1 MKIYQVEMPDGSVIN
16 VELPEGRRE
25 DAILVA
31 YEKYNQNKNKDFVDR
46 AYFEEDV
53 GVRAPSIRA
62 ELGLTDNYKEKENV
76 LRSYV
81 GSKGFTRD
89 SRGRLAI
96 TPTGQ
101 DRLVA
106 RGLLREEDKSEK
118 SIIIDEK
125 GTTFADIAD
134 FSGIVGPVAGA
145 LFALT
150 PGGRVLRFLNRF
162 SGDRFARTAA
172 AAIGSGAGEAGEEA
186 VEAALGTSQESF
198 GDIALN
204 VAGEAGLGATGQFV
218 GEAVGAGY
226 KALLGMNAPAET
238 IKLARKPLEGIVDPA
253 KVRAL
258 ERIRGRKLTP
268 REIRE
273 EATVYG
279 APQQKAFG
287 SEFRSRVQ
295 AAGETLTGK
304 QKRMLPLIEAEMAEG
319 RQLLDKLGAYSL
331 SFDDLVS
338 KADAGAL
345 TKAQFEIKLKDL
357 RQNRINAIE
366 RINELTKKS
375 AKSIN
380 AGALSG
386 VPGTGQAGEFV
397 QQNLAQ
403 SYKSFMNAA
412 ENQYFQVQ
420 SSIFK
425 PKTLTRDANVIQEQ
439 LRRGE
444 KFVNSDG
451 QDILKAYLRKE
462 RKDTFDELTAT
473 SKNAAIREVQEAFD
487 AVLADQTIKD
497 IVFREG
503 TTLRLFLQ
511 KNPHIS
517 ERLGI
522 RPNEIDQ
529 VLDNI
534 SDKALMDINDV
545 FLRDVI
551 GSSAPQV
558 SRFVNLVGEEA
569 QVINFKPIKDRLDNF
584 INNNQILKKSLNA
597 GEDLKDIKALT
608 EMDDF
613 INFTQLMKFK
623 AETSALARANNSLPS
638 TLTKELGVLGEK
650 ADDMLTD
657 LARGGEIATRL
668 FKEGVSEADK
678 AKILASTRLLKDA
691 NRFYKTGMDAFEVPL
706 VTKLLSDYKRTGGLD
721 IDQVF
726 ELIVKKDRPELL
738 KSFLQGFRK
747 TSDDLVESVV
757 DPEQGLIIKQRLGG
771 ELLKK
776 EIQAASN
783 FDGTI
788 DATKL
793 ARRLDSYGSTLD
805 ELFDNPKQVRS
816 FIKDLGQITYKIDED
831 ALMKLSDNPSDLM
844 KGYRGYLD
852 AQEEVFN
859 LKKSQLFRD
868 ITNASD
874 EDVVD
879 VLLTPRNASQI
890 KEVFDVVGPEGS
902 EALKTEAMRSI
913 IRKMI
918 KNSDAND
925 IRDVFNPDVFRT
937 TLDSIGDESL
947 TAFFGRD
954 VTKALREYQARLGVL
969 VAAEG
974 GGAGTLIAGAVA
986 INALNLA
993 FLPVVIQ
1000 LGVMQSIFKNPT
1012 IVRALT
1018 KTDRPALNMIMSFI
1032 GNYLRQVAPRQI
1044 GVELSD
1050 IGSQAVA
1057 QTQAEIE
1064 DIQARPEV
1072 QDAIFDLK
1080 SQTQDVAPSFNI
1092 DLPDIS
1098 AVNLSRPNQLSNDPA
1113 LRAAILS
1120 GQSDIV

>member
-16 VELPEGRRE
+16 VELPEGRRD

-31 YEKYNQNKNKDFVDR
+31 YDIYNENKNKDFVDR

-53 GVRAPSIRA
+53 GIRAPSIRA
-62 ELGLTDNYKEKENV
+62 ELGLAENLKERENV
-76 LRSYV
+76 LRGYV

-96 TPTGQ
+96 TPVGQ

-145 LFALT
+145 LSALT
-150 PGGRVLRFLNRF
+150 PGGRIIRFLNRLC
-162 SGDRFARTAA
+162 GDRFARTAA
-172 AAIGSGAGEAGEEA
+172 AALGSGAGEASEEA
-186 VEAALGTSQESF
+186 VESALGTSQESF

-226 KALLGMNAPAET
+226 KSLLGINAPAET
-238 IKLARKPLEGIVDPA
+238 VDLLRAPLKGFVDPA
-253 KVRAL
+253 KVRSL
-258 ERIRGRKLTP
+258 EKIRGRKLTP

-273 EATVYG
+273 EATVFG
-279 APQQKAFG
+279 VPSQRAFEA
-287 SEFRSRVQ
+287 SFRGRVQ
-295 AAGETLTGK
+295 AAGETIVGK
-304 QKRMLPLIEAEMAEG
+304 EKRMRPLIEAEMAEG

-420 SSIFK
+420 SSIFR
-425 PKTLTRDANVIQEQ
+425 PKTLTRDVNQIQQ
-439 LRRGE
+439 QFQRGE
-444 KFVNSDG
+444 NMN
-451 QDILKAYLRKE
+451 ILDKYLKQE
-462 RKDTFDELTAT
+462 GKQTFDELTGA
-473 SKNAAIREVQEAFD
+473 SKNAATREVQEAFD
-487 AVLADQTIKD
+487 EAIADTTIKD

-534 SDKALMDINDV
+534 SDKGLMDINDV
-545 FLRDVI
+545 FLKDVI

-558 SRFVNLVGEEA
+558 SRFVNLIGEEA
-569 QVINFKPIKDRLDNF
+569 QIINFKPIKDRLNNF

-657 LARGGEIATRL
+657 LARGGELATRL
-668 FKEGVSEADK
+668 FKVGAEPRDIQ
-678 AKILASTRLLKDA
+678 KILDSTKLLKDA

-831 ALMKLSDNPSDLM
+831 ALMKLSDNPSDLI
-844 KGYRGYLD
+844 KGYRGYLE

-868 ITNASD
+868 ITNATD

-925 IRDVFNPDVFRT
+925 FRDVFNADVFRT

-954 VTKALREYQARLGVL
+954 LTKALRDYQSRIALI
-969 VAAEG
+969 AAGEG

-993 FLPVVIQ
+993 VLPTVIQ
-1000 LGVMQSIFKNPT
+1000 LGVLQSMFKSPT

-1044 GVELSD
+1044 GVGLSD
-1050 IGSQAVA
+1050 VGSQAVA

>member
-16 VELPEGRRE
+16 VELPEGRRD

-31 YEKYNQNKNKDFVDR
+31 YDIYNENKNKDFVDR

-53 GVRAPSIRA
+53 GIRAPSIRA
-62 ELGLTDNYKEKENV
+62 ELGLAENAVEQENV
-76 LRSYV
+76 LRGYV

-96 TPTGQ
+96 TPVGQ

-145 LFALT
+145 LSALT
-150 PGGRVLRFLNRF
+150 PGGRIIRFLNRF

-172 AAIGSGAGEAGEEA
+172 AALGSGAGEASEEA
-186 VEAALGTSQESF
+186 VESALGTSQESF

-226 KALLGMNAPAET
+226 KSLLGINAPAET
-238 IKLARKPLEGIVDPA
+238 VDLLRAPLKGFVDPA
-253 KVRAL
+253 KVRSL
-258 ERIRGRKLTP
+258 EKIRGRKLTP

-273 EATVYG
+273 EATVFG
-279 APQQKAFG
+279 VPSQRAFEA
-287 SEFRSRVQ
+287 SFRGRVQ
-295 AAGETLTGK
+295 AAGETIVGK
-304 QKRMLPLIEAEMAEG
+304 EKRMRPLIEAEMAEG

-420 SSIFK
+420 SSIFR
-425 PKTLTRDANVIQEQ
+425 PKTLTRDVNQIQQ
-439 LRRGE
+439 QFQRGE
-444 KFVNSDG
+444 NMN
-451 QDILKAYLRKE
+451 ILDKYLKQE
-462 RKDTFDELTAT
+462 GKQTFDELTGA
-473 SKNAAIREVQEAFD
+473 SKNAATREVQEAFD
-487 AVLADQTIKD
+487 EAIADTTIKD

-534 SDKALMDINDV
+534 SDKGLMDINDV
-545 FLRDVI
+545 FLKDVI

-558 SRFVNLVGEEA
+558 SRFVNLIGEEA
-569 QVINFKPIKDRLDNF
+569 QIINFKPIKDRLNNF

-657 LARGGEIATRL
+657 LARGGELATRL
-668 FKEGVSEADK
+668 FKVGAEPRDIQ
-678 AKILASTRLLKDA
+678 KILDSTKLLKDA

-831 ALMKLSDNPSDLM
+831 ALMKLSDNPSDLI
-844 KGYRGYLD
+844 KGYRGYLE

-868 ITNASD
+868 ITNATD

-925 IRDVFNPDVFRT
+925 FRDVFNPDVFRT

-954 VTKALREYQARLGVL
+954 LTKALRDYQSRIALI
-969 VAAEG
+969 AAGEG

-993 FLPVVIQ
+993 VLPTVIQ
-1000 LGVMQSIFKNPT
+1000 LGVLQSMFKSPT

-1044 GVELSD
+1044 GVGLSD
-1050 IGSQAVA
+1050 VGSQAVA

-1098 AVNLSRPNQLSNDPA
+1098 AVNIPLPNQLSNDPA
-1113 LRAAILS
+1113 VRAAILS

>member
-16 VELPEGRRE
+16 VELPEGRRD

-31 YEKYNQNKNKDFVDR
+31 YDIYNENKNKDFVDQ

-53 GVRAPSIRA
+53 GIRAPSIRA
-62 ELGLTDNYKEKENV
+62 QLGLAENAVEQENV
-76 LRSYV
+76 LRGYV

-96 TPTGQ
+96 TPVGQ

-145 LFALT
+145 LSALT
-150 PGGRVLRFLNRF
+150 PGGRIIRFLNRF

-172 AAIGSGAGEAGEEA
+172 AALGSGAGEASEEA
-186 VEAALGTSQESF
+186 VESALGTSQESF

-226 KALLGMNAPAET
+226 KALLGMNAAAET
-238 IKLARKPLEGIVDPA
+238 VDLLRARLIGFVDPA
-253 KVRAL
+253 KVRSL
-258 ERIRGRKLTP
+258 EKIRGRKLTP
-268 REIRE
+268 SEIRE
-273 EATVYG
+273 EATVFG
-279 APQQKAFG
+279 VPSQRAFEA
-287 SEFRSRVQ
+287 SFRGRVQ
-295 AAGETLTGK
+295 AAGETIVGK
-304 QKRMLPLIEAEMAEG
+304 EKRMRPLIEAEMAEG

-420 SSIFK
+420 SSIFR
-425 PKTLTRDANVIQEQ
+425 PKTLTRDVNQIQQ
-439 LRRGE
+439 QFQRGE
-444 KFVNSDG
+444 NMN
-451 QDILKAYLRKE
+451 ILDKYLKQE
-462 RKDTFDELTAT
+462 GKQTFDELTGA
-473 SKNAAIREVQEAFD
+473 SKNAATREVQEAFD
-487 AVLADQTIKD
+487 EAIADTTIKD

-534 SDKALMDINDV
+534 SDKGLMDINDV
-545 FLRDVI
+545 FLKDVI

-558 SRFVNLVGEEA
+558 SRFVNLIGEEA
-569 QVINFKPIKDRLDNF
+569 QIINFKPIKDRLNNF

-657 LARGGEIATRL
+657 LARGGELATRL
-668 FKEGVSEADK
+668 FKVGAEPRDIQ
-678 AKILASTRLLKDA
+678 KILDSTKLLKDA

-831 ALMKLSDNPSDLM
+831 ALMKLSDNPSDLI
-844 KGYRGYLD
+844 KGYRGYLE

-868 ITNASD
+868 ITNATD

-902 EALKTEAMRSI
+902 EALRTEAMRSI

-925 IRDVFNPDVFRT
+925 FRDVFNPDVFRT

-954 VTKALREYQARLGVL
+954 LTKALRDYQSRIALI
-969 VAAEG
+969 AAGEG

-993 FLPVVIQ
+993 VLPTVIQ
-1000 LGVMQSIFKNPT
+1000 LGVLQSMFKSPT

-1050 IGSQAVA
+1050 VGSQAVA

>member
-16 VELPEGRRE
+16 VELPEGRRD

-31 YEKYNQNKNKDFVDR
+31 YDIYNENKNKDFVDQ

-53 GVRAPSIRA
+53 GIRAPSIRA
-62 ELGLTDNYKEKENV
+62 QLGLAENAVEQENV
-76 LRSYV
+76 LRGYV

-96 TPTGQ
+96 TPVGQ

-145 LFALT
+145 LSALT
-150 PGGRVLRFLNRF
+150 PGGRIIRFLNRF

-172 AAIGSGAGEAGEEA
+172 AALGSGAGEASEEA
-186 VEAALGTSQESF
+186 VESALGTSQESF

-226 KALLGMNAPAET
+226 KSLLGINAPAET
-238 IKLARKPLEGIVDPA
+238 VDLLRAPLKGFVDPA
-253 KVRAL
+253 KVRSL
-258 ERIRGRKLTP
+258 EKIRGRKLTP

-273 EATVYG
+273 EATVFG
-279 APQQKAFG
+279 VPSQRAFEA
-287 SEFRSRVQ
+287 SFRGRVQ
-295 AAGETLTGK
+295 AAGETIVGK
-304 QKRMLPLIEAEMAEG
+304 EKRMRPLIEAEMAEG

-420 SSIFK
+420 SSIFR
-425 PKTLTRDANVIQEQ
+425 PKTLTRDVNQIQQ
-439 LRRGE
+439 QFQRGE
-444 KFVNSDG
+444 NMN
-451 QDILKAYLRKE
+451 ILDKYLKQE
-462 RKDTFDELTAT
+462 GKQTFDELTGA
-473 SKNAAIREVQEAFD
+473 SKNAATREVQEAFD
-487 AVLADQTIKD
+487 EAIADTTIKD

-534 SDKALMDINDV
+534 SDKGLMDINDV
-545 FLRDVI
+545 FLKDVI

-558 SRFVNLVGEEA
+558 SRFVNLIGEEA
-569 QVINFKPIKDRLDNF
+569 QIINFKPIKDRLNNF

-657 LARGGEIATRL
+657 LARGGELATRL
-668 FKEGVSEADK
+668 FKVGAEPRDIQ
-678 AKILASTRLLKDA
+678 KILDSTKLLKDA

-831 ALMKLSDNPSDLM
+831 ALMKLSDNPSDLI
-844 KGYRGYLD
+844 KGYRGYLE

-868 ITNASD
+868 ITNATD

-925 IRDVFNPDVFRT
+925 FRDVFNPDVFRT

-954 VTKALREYQARLGVL
+954 LTKALRDYQSRIALI
-969 VAAEG
+969 AAGEG

-993 FLPVVIQ
+993 VLPTVIQ
-1000 LGVMQSIFKNPT
+1000 LGVLQSMFKSPT

-1044 GVELSD
+1044 GVGLSD
-1050 IGSQAVA
+1050 VGSQAVA

>member
-16 VELPEGRRE
+16 VELPEGRRD

-31 YEKYNQNKNKDFVDR
+31 YDIYNENKNKDFVDQ

-53 GVRAPSIRA
+53 GIRAPSIRA
-62 ELGLTDNYKEKENV
+62 QLGLAENAVEQENV
-76 LRSYV
+76 LRGYV

-96 TPTGQ
+96 TPVGQ

-145 LFALT
+145 LSALT
-150 PGGRVLRFLNRF
+150 PGGRIIRFLNRF

-172 AAIGSGAGEAGEEA
+172 AALGSGAGEASEEA
-186 VEAALGTSQESF
+186 VESALGTSQESF

-238 IKLARKPLEGIVDPA
+238 VDLLRAPLKGFVDPA
-253 KVRAL
+253 KVRSL
-258 ERIRGRKLTP
+258 EKIRGRKLTP

-273 EATVYG
+273 EATVFG
-279 APQQKAFG
+279 VPSQRAFEA
-287 SEFRSRVQ
+287 SFRGRVQ
-295 AAGETLTGK
+295 AAGETIVGK
-304 QKRMLPLIEAEMAEG
+304 EKRMRPLIEAEMAEG

-420 SSIFK
+420 SSIFR
-425 PKTLTRDANVIQEQ
+425 PKTLTRDVNQIQQ
-439 LRRGE
+439 QFQRGE
-444 KFVNSDG
+444 NMN
-451 QDILKAYLRKE
+451 ILDKYLKQE
-462 RKDTFDELTAT
+462 GKQTFDELTGA
-473 SKNAAIREVQEAFD
+473 SKNAATREVQEAFD
-487 AVLADQTIKD
+487 EAIADTTIKD

-534 SDKALMDINDV
+534 SDKGLMDINDV
-545 FLRDVI
+545 FLKDVI

-558 SRFVNLVGEEA
+558 SRFVNLIGEEA
-569 QVINFKPIKDRLDNF
+569 QIINFKPIKDRLNNF

-657 LARGGEIATRL
+657 LARGGELATRL
-668 FKEGVSEADK
+668 FKVGAEPRDIQ
-678 AKILASTRLLKDA
+678 KILDSTKLLKDA

-738 KSFLQGFRK
+738 ITFCKAL
-747 TSDDLVESVV
+747 E
-757 DPEQGLIIKQRLGG
+757 
-771 ELLKK
+771 
-776 EIQAASN
+776 
-783 FDGTI
+783 
-788 DATKL
+788 
-793 ARRLDSYGSTLD
+793 
-805 ELFDNPKQVRS
+805 KQV
-816 FIKDLGQITYKIDED
+816 
-831 ALMKLSDNPSDLM
+831 
-844 KGYRGYLD
+844 
-852 AQEEVFN
+852 
-859 LKKSQLFRD
+859 
-868 ITNASD
+868 
-874 EDVVD
+874 
-879 VLLTPRNASQI
+879 
-890 KEVFDVVGPEGS
+890 
-902 EALKTEAMRSI
+902 
-913 IRKMI
+913 MI
-918 KNSDAND
+918 
-925 IRDVFNPDVFRT
+925 
-937 TLDSIGDESL
+937 
-947 TAFFGRD
+947 
-954 VTKALREYQARLGVL
+954 
-969 VAAEG
+969 
-974 GGAGTLIAGAVA
+974 
-986 INALNLA
+986 
-993 FLPVVIQ
+993 
-1000 LGVMQSIFKNPT
+1000 
-1012 IVRALT
+1012 
-1018 KTDRPALNMIMSFI
+1018 
-1032 GNYLRQVAPRQI
+1032 
-1044 GVELSD
+1044 
-1050 IGSQAVA
+1050 
-1057 QTQAEIE
+1057 
-1064 DIQARPEV
+1064 
-1072 QDAIFDLK
+1072 
-1080 SQTQDVAPSFNI
+1080 
-1092 DLPDIS
+1092 
-1098 AVNLSRPNQLSNDPA
+1098 
-1113 LRAAILS
+1113 
-1120 GQSDIV
+1120 

>member
-16 VELPEGRRE
+16 VELPEGRRD

-31 YEKYNQNKNKDFVDR
+31 YDIYNENKNKDFVDQ

-53 GVRAPSIRA
+53 GIRAPSIRA
-62 ELGLTDNYKEKENV
+62 QLGLAENAVEQENV
-76 LRSYV
+76 LRGYV

-96 TPTGQ
+96 TPVGQ

-145 LFALT
+145 LSALT
-150 PGGRVLRFLNRF
+150 PGGRIIRFLNRF

-172 AAIGSGAGEAGEEA
+172 AALGSGAGEASEEA
-186 VEAALGTSQESF
+186 VESALGTSQESF

-226 KALLGMNAPAET
+226 KSLLGINAPAET
-238 IKLARKPLEGIVDPA
+238 VDLLRAPLKGFVDPA
-253 KVRAL
+253 KVRSL
-258 ERIRGRKLTP
+258 EKIRGRKLTP

-273 EATVYG
+273 EATVFG
-279 APQQKAFG
+279 VPSQRAFEA
-287 SEFRSRVQ
+287 SFRGRVQ
-295 AAGETLTGK
+295 AAGETIVGK
-304 QKRMLPLIEAEMAEG
+304 EKRMRPLIEAEMAEG

-420 SSIFK
+420 SSIFR
-425 PKTLTRDANVIQEQ
+425 PKTLTRDVNQIQQ
-439 LRRGE
+439 QFQRGE
-444 KFVNSDG
+444 NMN
-451 QDILKAYLRKE
+451 ILDKYLKQE
-462 RKDTFDELTAT
+462 GKQTFDELTGA
-473 SKNAAIREVQEAFD
+473 SKNAATREVQEAFD
-487 AVLADQTIKD
+487 EAIADTTIKD

-534 SDKALMDINDV
+534 SDKGLMDINDV
-545 FLRDVI
+545 FLKDVI

-558 SRFVNLVGEEA
+558 SRFVNLIGEEA
-569 QVINFKPIKDRLDNF
+569 QIINFKPIKDRLNNF

-657 LARGGEIATRL
+657 LARGGELATRL
-668 FKEGVSEADK
+668 FKVGAEPRDIQ
-678 AKILASTRLLKDA
+678 KILDSTKLLKDA

-831 ALMKLSDNPSDLM
+831 ALMKLSDNPSDLI
-844 KGYRGYLD
+844 KGYRGYLE

-868 ITNASD
+868 ITNATD

-902 EALKTEAMRSI
+902 EALRTEAMRSI

-925 IRDVFNPDVFRT
+925 FRDVFNPDVFRT

-954 VTKALREYQARLGVL
+954 LTKALRDYQSRIALI
-969 VAAEG
+969 AAGEG

-993 FLPVVIQ
+993 VLPTVIQ
-1000 LGVMQSIFKNPT
+1000 LGVLQSMFKSPT

-1050 IGSQAVA
+1050 VGSQAVA

>member
-16 VELPEGRRE
+16 VELPEGRRD

-31 YEKYNQNKNKDFVDR
+31 YDIYNENKNKDFVDQ

-53 GVRAPSIRA
+53 GIRAPSIRA
-62 ELGLTDNYKEKENV
+62 QLGLAENAVEQENV
-76 LRSYV
+76 LRGYV

-96 TPTGQ
+96 TPVGQ

-145 LFALT
+145 LSALT
-150 PGGRVLRFLNRF
+150 PGGRIIRFLNRF
-162 SGDRFARTAA
+162 SGERFARTAA

-226 KALLGMNAPAET
+226 KSLLGINAPAET
-238 IKLARKPLEGIVDPA
+238 VDLLRAPLKGFVDPA
-253 KVRAL
+253 KVRSL
-258 ERIRGRKLTP
+258 EKIRGRKLTP

-273 EATVYG
+273 EATVFG
-279 APQQKAFG
+279 VPSQRAFEA
-287 SEFRSRVQ
+287 SFRGRVQ
-295 AAGETLTGK
+295 AAGETIVGK
-304 QKRMLPLIEAEMAEG
+304 EKRMRPLIEAEMAEG

-420 SSIFK
+420 SSIFR
-425 PKTLTRDANVIQEQ
+425 PKTLTRDVNQIQQ
-439 LRRGE
+439 QFQRGE
-444 KFVNSDG
+444 NMN
-451 QDILKAYLRKE
+451 ILDKYLKQE
-462 RKDTFDELTAT
+462 GKQTFDELTGA
-473 SKNAAIREVQEAFD
+473 SKNAATREVQEAFD
-487 AVLADQTIKD
+487 EAIADTTIKD

-534 SDKALMDINDV
+534 SDKGLMDINDV
-545 FLRDVI
+545 FLKDVI

-558 SRFVNLVGEEA
+558 SRFVNLIGEEA
-569 QVINFKPIKDRLDNF
+569 QIINFKPIKDRLNNF

-657 LARGGEIATRL
+657 LARGGELATRL
-668 FKEGVSEADK
+668 FKVGAEPRDIQ
-678 AKILASTRLLKDA
+678 KILDSTKLLKDA

-831 ALMKLSDNPSDLM
+831 ALMKLSDNPSDLI
-844 KGYRGYLD
+844 KGYRGYLE

-868 ITNASD
+868 ITNATD

-925 IRDVFNPDVFRT
+925 FRDVFNPDVFRT

-954 VTKALREYQARLGVL
+954 LTKALRDYQSRIALI
-969 VAAEG
+969 AAGEG

-993 FLPVVIQ
+993 VLPTVIQ
-1000 LGVMQSIFKNPT
+1000 LGVLQSMFKSPT

-1050 IGSQAVA
+1050 VGSQAVA

>member
-16 VELPEGRRE
+16 VELPEGRRD

-31 YEKYNQNKNKDFVDR
+31 YDIYNENKNKDFVDR

-53 GVRAPSIRA
+53 GIRAPSIRA
-62 ELGLTDNYKEKENV
+62 QLGLAENAVEQENV
-76 LRSYV
+76 LRGYV

-96 TPTGQ
+96 TPVGQ

-145 LFALT
+145 LSALT
-150 PGGRVLRFLNRF
+150 PGGRIIRFLNRF

-172 AAIGSGAGEAGEEA
+172 AALGSGAGEASEEA
-186 VEAALGTSQESF
+186 VESALGTSQESF

-226 KALLGMNAPAET
+226 KSLLGINAPAET
-238 IKLARKPLEGIVDPA
+238 VDLLRAPLKGFVDPA
-253 KVRAL
+253 KVRSL
-258 ERIRGRKLTP
+258 EKIRGRKLTP

-273 EATVYG
+273 EATVFG
-279 APQQKAFG
+279 VPSQRAFEA
-287 SEFRSRVQ
+287 SFRGRVQ
-295 AAGETLTGK
+295 AAGETIVGK
-304 QKRMLPLIEAEMAEG
+304 EKRMRPLIEAEMAEG

-420 SSIFK
+420 SSIFR
-425 PKTLTRDANVIQEQ
+425 PKTLTRDVNQIQQ
-439 LRRGE
+439 QFQRGE
-444 KFVNSDG
+444 NMN
-451 QDILKAYLRKE
+451 ILDKYLKQE
-462 RKDTFDELTAT
+462 GKQTFDELTGA
-473 SKNAAIREVQEAFD
+473 SKNAATREVQEAFD
-487 AVLADQTIKD
+487 EAIADTTIKD

-534 SDKALMDINDV
+534 SDKGLMDINDV
-545 FLRDVI
+545 FLKDVI

-558 SRFVNLVGEEA
+558 SRFVNLIGEEA
-569 QVINFKPIKDRLDNF
+569 QIINFKPIKDRLNNF

-657 LARGGEIATRL
+657 LARGGELATRL
-668 FKEGVSEADK
+668 FKVGAEPRDIQ
-678 AKILASTRLLKDA
+678 KILDSTKLLKDA

-831 ALMKLSDNPSDLM
+831 ALMKLSDNPSDLI
-844 KGYRGYLD
+844 KGYRGYLE

-868 ITNASD
+868 ITNATD

-925 IRDVFNPDVFRT
+925 FRDVFNPDVFRT

-954 VTKALREYQARLGVL
+954 LTKALRDYQSRIALI
-969 VAAEG
+969 AAGEG

-993 FLPVVIQ
+993 VLPTVIQ
-1000 LGVMQSIFKNPT
+1000 LGVLQSMFKSPT

-1050 IGSQAVA
+1050 VGSQAVA

>member
-16 VELPEGRRE
+16 VELPEGRRD

-31 YEKYNQNKNKDFVDR
+31 YDKYNEDKNKDFVDQ

-53 GVRAPSIRA
+53 GIRAPSIRA

-76 LRSYV
+76 LRGYV

-96 TPTGQ
+96 TPIGQ
-101 DRLVA
+101 DRLVLK
-106 RGLLREEDKSEK
+106 GLLSEEDKSEK

-172 AAIGSGAGEAGEEA
+172 AAIGSGAGEASEEV

-238 IKLARKPLEGIVDPA
+238 VNLLRAPLEGFVDPA
-253 KVRAL
+253 KVRSL
-258 ERIRGRKLTP
+258 EKLRGRKLTP
-268 REIRE
+268 KEIQE
-273 EATVYG
+273 EATVFG
-279 APQQKAFG
+279 VPSQRAFEA
-287 SEFRSRVQ
+287 SFRGRIQ
-295 AAGETLTGK
+295 AAGETIVGK
-304 QKRMLPLIEAEMAEG
+304 QKRMRPLIEAEMAEG

-338 KADAGAL
+338 KTEAGAF
-345 TKAQFEIKLKDL
+345 TKGQFEIKLKNL
-357 RQNRINAIE
+357 RQDRINAIE
-366 RINELTKKS
+366 RITELTKKS

-420 SSIFK
+420 SSIFR
-425 PKTLTRDANVIQEQ
+425 PKTLTRDVNKIQEQ

-444 KFVNSDG
+444 KFINSKG
-451 QDILKAYLRKE
+451 EDILKKYAGEKGA
-462 RKDTFDELTAT
+462 FDNLSAEK
-473 SKNAAIREVQEAFD
+473 KNAAIKEVQKLFND
-487 AVLADQTIKD
+487 TLSDTTIKD

-522 RPNEIDQ
+522 KPNEIDQ

-534 SDKALMDINDV
+534 SDRDLININTTFLKDV
-545 FLRDVI
+545 V
-551 GSSAPQV
+551 GENAPQV
-558 SRFVNLVGEEA
+558 DRFVNLVGDEA
-569 QVINFKPIKDRLDNF
+569 QVINFKPIKDRLKNF

-597 GEDLKDIKALT
+597 GEDLKDINALLQ
-608 EMDDF
+608 MNDK
-613 INFTQLMKFK
+613 INFTQLMRFK

-657 LARGGEIATRL
+657 LARGGELARRL
-668 FKEGVSEADK
+668 FVKKDAKQADIDK
-678 AKILASTRLLKDA
+678 VIASTKLLKNA
-691 NRFYKTGMDAFEVPL
+691 NRFYKTGMDTFEAPL
-706 VTKLLSDYKRTGGLD
+706 LTKLLSDYKRTGGLD

-726 ELIVKKDRPELL
+726 ELVVKKDRPELL
-738 KSFLQGFRK
+738 KGFLQGFRK
-747 TSDDLVESVV
+747 TSDDLTESVV
-757 DPEQGLIIKQRLGG
+757 DPEQALIIKQRLGG

-788 DATKL
+788 DSLKL
-793 ARRLDSYGSTLD
+793 ARRLESYGATID
-805 ELFDNPKQVRS
+805 ELFDNPTQVRS
-816 FIKDLGQITYKIDED
+816 FLEDLGKITYKIDES
-831 ALMKLSDNPSDLM
+831 ALMKLSDNPSDLI

-852 AQEEVFN
+852 AQEEIF
-859 LKKSQLFRD
+859 KFEKSQLFRD
-868 ITNASD
+868 IANAPDS
-874 EDVVD
+874 EVVD
-879 VLLTPRNASQI
+879 KILIPRNAREI
-890 KEVFDVVGPEGS
+890 KEIFDVVGPEGAQ
-902 EALKTEAMRSI
+902 ELKTEAMRSI

-925 IRDVFNPDVFRT
+925 FTDVFNPEVFRT

-954 VTKALREYQARLGVL
+954 LTKALRDYQSRITLI
-969 VAAEG
+969 AAGEG

-986 INALNLA
+986 INALNIA
-993 FLPVVIQ
+993 VLPTVIQ

-1012 IVRALT
+1012 LVRAMT
-1018 KTDRPALNMIMSFI
+1018 KTDRPAFNLIASAI

-1044 GVELSD
+1044 GVEAGD
-1050 IGSQAVA
+1050 IGSQVIA

-1064 DIQARPEV
+1064 DIQSRPEV
-1072 QDAIFDLK
+1072 QDAIFDIE
-1080 SQTQDVAPSFNI
+1080 SQTQDIVPSFDI

-1098 AVNLSRPNQLSNDPA
+1098 AVNNLQTNQLSQDPA

-1120 GQSDIV
+1120 GQSEIV

>member
-16 VELPEGRRE
+16 VELPEGRRD

-31 YEKYNQNKNKDFVDR
+31 YDIYNENKNKDFVDQ

-53 GVRAPSIRA
+53 GIRAPSIRA
-62 ELGLTDNYKEKENV
+62 QLGLAENAVEQENV
-76 LRSYV
+76 LRGYV

-96 TPTGQ
+96 TPVGQ

-145 LFALT
+145 LSALT
-150 PGGRVLRFLNRF
+150 PGGRIIRFLNRF

-172 AAIGSGAGEAGEEA
+172 AALGSGAGEASEEA
-186 VEAALGTSQESF
+186 VESALGTSQESF

-226 KALLGMNAPAET
+226 KSLLGINAPAET
-238 IKLARKPLEGIVDPA
+238 VDLLRAPLKGFVDPA
-253 KVRAL
+253 KVRSL
-258 ERIRGRKLTP
+258 EKIRGRKLTP

-273 EATVYG
+273 EATVFG
-279 APQQKAFG
+279 VPSQRAFEA
-287 SEFRSRVQ
+287 SFRGRVQ
-295 AAGETLTGK
+295 AAGETIVGK
-304 QKRMLPLIEAEMAEG
+304 EKRMRPLIEAEMAEG

-420 SSIFK
+420 SSIFR
-425 PKTLTRDANVIQEQ
+425 PKTLTRDVNQIQQ
-439 LRRGE
+439 QFQRGE
-444 KFVNSDG
+444 NMN
-451 QDILKAYLRKE
+451 ILDKYLKQE
-462 RKDTFDELTAT
+462 GKQTFDELTGA
-473 SKNAAIREVQEAFD
+473 SKNAATREVQEAFD
-487 AVLADQTIKD
+487 EAIADTTIKD

-534 SDKALMDINDV
+534 SDKGLMDINDV
-545 FLRDVI
+545 FLKDVI

-558 SRFVNLVGEEA
+558 SRFVNLIGEEA
-569 QVINFKPIKDRLDNF
+569 QIINFKPIKDRLNNF

-657 LARGGEIATRL
+657 LARGGELATRL
-668 FKEGVSEADK
+668 FKVGAEPRDIQ
-678 AKILASTRLLKDA
+678 KILDSTKLLKDA

-831 ALMKLSDNPSDLM
+831 ALMKLSDNPRDLI
-844 KGYRGYLD
+844 KGYRGYLE

-868 ITNASD
+868 ITNATD

-925 IRDVFNPDVFRT
+925 FRDVFNPDVFRT

-954 VTKALREYQARLGVL
+954 LTKALRDYQSRIALI
-969 VAAEG
+969 AAGEG

-993 FLPVVIQ
+993 VLPTVIQ
-1000 LGVMQSIFKNPT
+1000 LGVLQSMFKSPT

-1018 KTDRPALNMIMSFI
+1018 KTDRPALNMIMNFI

-1044 GVELSD
+1044 GVGLSD
-1050 IGSQAVA
+1050 VGSQAVA

>member
-1 MKIYQVEMPDGSVIN
+1 M
-16 VELPEGRRE
+16 
-25 DAILVA
+25 
-31 YEKYNQNKNKDFVDR
+31 
-46 AYFEEDV
+46 
-53 GVRAPSIRA
+53 
-62 ELGLTDNYKEKENV
+62 
-76 LRSYV
+76 
-81 GSKGFTRD
+81 
-89 SRGRLAI
+89 
-96 TPTGQ
+96 
-101 DRLVA
+101 
-106 RGLLREEDKSEK
+106 
-118 SIIIDEK
+118 
-125 GTTFADIAD
+125 
-134 FSGIVGPVAGA
+134 
-145 LFALT
+145 
-150 PGGRVLRFLNRF
+150 
-162 SGDRFARTAA
+162 
-172 AAIGSGAGEAGEEA
+172 
-186 VEAALGTSQESF
+186 
-198 GDIALN
+198 
-204 VAGEAGLGATGQFV
+204 GATGQFV

-226 KALLGMNAPAET
+226 KSLLGINAPAET
-238 IKLARKPLEGIVDPA
+238 VDLLRAPLKGFVDPA
-253 KVRAL
+253 KVRSL
-258 ERIRGRKLTP
+258 EKIRGRKLTP

-273 EATVYG
+273 EATVFG
-279 APQQKAFG
+279 VPSQRAFEA
-287 SEFRSRVQ
+287 SFRGRVQ
-295 AAGETLTGK
+295 AAGETIVGK
-304 QKRMLPLIEAEMAEG
+304 EKRMRPLIEAEMAEG

-420 SSIFK
+420 SSIFR
-425 PKTLTRDANVIQEQ
+425 PKTLTRDVNQIQQ
-439 LRRGE
+439 QFQRGE
-444 KFVNSDG
+444 NMN
-451 QDILKAYLRKE
+451 ILDKYLKQE
-462 RKDTFDELTAT
+462 GKQTFDELTGA
-473 SKNAAIREVQEAFD
+473 SKNAATREVQEAFD
-487 AVLADQTIKD
+487 EAIADTTIKD

-534 SDKALMDINDV
+534 SDKGLMDINDV
-545 FLRDVI
+545 FLKDVI

-558 SRFVNLVGEEA
+558 SRFVNLIGEEA
-569 QVINFKPIKDRLDNF
+569 QIINFKPIKDRLNNF

-657 LARGGEIATRL
+657 LARGGELATRL
-668 FKEGVSEADK
+668 FKVGAEPRDIQ
-678 AKILASTRLLKDA
+678 KILDSTKLLKDA

-831 ALMKLSDNPSDLM
+831 ALMKLSDNPSDLI
-844 KGYRGYLD
+844 KGYRGYLE

-868 ITNASD
+868 ITNATD

-925 IRDVFNPDVFRT
+925 FRDVFNPDVFRT

-954 VTKALREYQARLGVL
+954 LTKALRDYQSRIALI
-969 VAAEG
+969 AAGEG
-974 GGAGTLIAGAVA
+974 GGAGTLIAGALA

-993 FLPVVIQ
+993 VLPTVIQ
-1000 LGVMQSIFKNPT
+1000 LGVLQSMFKSPT

-1050 IGSQAVA
+1050 VGRQAVA

-1064 DIQARPEV
+1064 DIQARPEG

>member
-16 VELPEGRRE
+16 VELPEGRRD

-31 YEKYNQNKNKDFVDR
+31 YDIYNENKNKDFVDR

-53 GVRAPSIRA
+53 GIRAPSIRA
-62 ELGLTDNYKEKENV
+62 QLGLAENAVEQENV
-76 LRSYV
+76 LRGYV

-96 TPTGQ
+96 TPVGQ

-145 LFALT
+145 LSALT
-150 PGGRVLRFLNRF
+150 PGGRIIRFLNRF

-172 AAIGSGAGEAGEEA
+172 AALGSGAGEASEEA
-186 VEAALGTSQESF
+186 VESALGTSQESF

-226 KALLGMNAPAET
+226 KSLLGINAPAET
-238 IKLARKPLEGIVDPA
+238 VDLLRAPLKGFVDPA
-253 KVRAL
+253 KVRSL
-258 ERIRGRKLTP
+258 EKIRGRKLTP

-273 EATVYG
+273 EATVFG
-279 APQQKAFG
+279 VPSQRAFEA
-287 SEFRSRVQ
+287 SFRGRVQ
-295 AAGETLTGK
+295 AAGETIVGK
-304 QKRMLPLIEAEMAEG
+304 EKRMRPLIEAEMAEG

-420 SSIFK
+420 SSIFR
-425 PKTLTRDANVIQEQ
+425 PKTLTRDVNQIQQ
-439 LRRGE
+439 QFQRGE
-444 KFVNSDG
+444 NMN
-451 QDILKAYLRKE
+451 ILDKYLKQE
-462 RKDTFDELTAT
+462 GKQTFDELTGA
-473 SKNAAIREVQEAFD
+473 SKNAATREVQEAFD
-487 AVLADQTIKD
+487 EAIADTTIKD

-534 SDKALMDINDV
+534 SDKGLMDINDV
-545 FLRDVI
+545 FLKDVI

-558 SRFVNLVGEEA
+558 SRFVNLIGEEA
-569 QVINFKPIKDRLDNF
+569 QIINFKPIKDRLNNF

-657 LARGGEIATRL
+657 LARGGELATRL
-668 FKEGVSEADK
+668 FKVGAEPRDIQ
-678 AKILASTRLLKDA
+678 KILDSTKLLKDA

-831 ALMKLSDNPSDLM
+831 ALMKLSDNPSDLI
-844 KGYRGYLD
+844 KGYRGYLE

-868 ITNASD
+868 ITNATD
-874 EDVVD
+874 EAVVE
-879 VLLTPRNASQI
+879 LLLPPSNASQI

-925 IRDVFNPDVFRT
+925 FRDVFNPDVFRT
-937 TLDSIGDESL
+937 TLDSIGD
-947 TAFFGRD
+947 
-954 VTKALREYQARLGVL
+954 
-969 VAAEG
+969 
-974 GGAGTLIAGAVA
+974 
-986 INALNLA
+986 
-993 FLPVVIQ
+993 
-1000 LGVMQSIFKNPT
+1000 
-1012 IVRALT
+1012 
-1018 KTDRPALNMIMSFI
+1018 
-1032 GNYLRQVAPRQI
+1032 
-1044 GVELSD
+1044 
-1050 IGSQAVA
+1050 
-1057 QTQAEIE
+1057 
-1064 DIQARPEV
+1064 
-1072 QDAIFDLK
+1072 
-1080 SQTQDVAPSFNI
+1080 
-1092 DLPDIS
+1092 
-1098 AVNLSRPNQLSNDPA
+1098 
-1113 LRAAILS
+1113 
-1120 GQSDIV
+1120 

>member
-16 VELPEGRRE
+16 VELPEGRRD

-31 YEKYNQNKNKDFVDR
+31 YDIYNENKNKDFVDQ

-53 GVRAPSIRA
+53 GIRAPSIRA
-62 ELGLTDNYKEKENV
+62 QLGLAENAVEQENV
-76 LRSYV
+76 LRGYV

-96 TPTGQ
+96 TPVGQ

-145 LFALT
+145 LSALT
-150 PGGRVLRFLNRF
+150 PGGRIIRFLNRF

-172 AAIGSGAGEAGEEA
+172 AALGSGAGEASEEA
-186 VEAALGTSQESF
+186 VESALGTSQESF

-226 KALLGMNAPAET
+226 KSLLGINAPAET
-238 IKLARKPLEGIVDPA
+238 VDLLRAPLKGFVDPA
-253 KVRAL
+253 KVRSL
-258 ERIRGRKLTP
+258 EKIRGRKLTP

-273 EATVYG
+273 EATVFG
-279 APQQKAFG
+279 VPSQRAFEA
-287 SEFRSRVQ
+287 SFRGRVQ
-295 AAGETLTGK
+295 AAGETIVGK
-304 QKRMLPLIEAEMAEG
+304 EKRMRPLIEAEMAEG

-420 SSIFK
+420 SSIFR
-425 PKTLTRDANVIQEQ
+425 PKTLTRDVNQIQQ
-439 LRRGE
+439 QFQRGE
-444 KFVNSDG
+444 NMN
-451 QDILKAYLRKE
+451 ILDKYLKQE
-462 RKDTFDELTAT
+462 GKQTFDELTGA
-473 SKNAAIREVQEAFD
+473 SKNAATREVQEAFD
-487 AVLADQTIKD
+487 EAIADTTIKD

-534 SDKALMDINDV
+534 SDKGLMDINDV
-545 FLRDVI
+545 FLKDVI

-558 SRFVNLVGEEA
+558 SRFVNLIGEEA
-569 QVINFKPIKDRLDNF
+569 QIINFKPIKDRLNNF

-657 LARGGEIATRL
+657 LARGGELATRL
-668 FKEGVSEADK
+668 FKVGAEPRDIQ
-678 AKILASTRLLKDA
+678 KILDSTKLLKDA

-831 ALMKLSDNPSDLM
+831 ALMKLSDNPSDLI
-844 KGYRGYLD
+844 KGYRGYLE

-868 ITNASD
+868 ITNATD

-925 IRDVFNPDVFRT
+925 FRDVFNPDVFRT

-954 VTKALREYQARLGVL
+954 LTKALRDYQSRIALI
-969 VAAEG
+969 AAGEG

-993 FLPVVIQ
+993 VLPTVIQ
-1000 LGVMQSIFKNPT
+1000 LGVLQSMFKSPT

-1050 IGSQAVA
+1050 VGSQAVA

-1092 DLPDIS
+1092 DIPDIS

>member
-16 VELPEGRRE
+16 VELPEGRRD

-31 YEKYNQNKNKDFVDR
+31 YDIYNENKNKDFVDQ

-53 GVRAPSIRA
+53 GIRAPSIRA
-62 ELGLTDNYKEKENV
+62 QLGLAENAVEQENV
-76 LRSYV
+76 LRGYV

-96 TPTGQ
+96 TPIGQ
-101 DRLVA
+101 ERLVLK
-106 RGLLREEDKSEK
+106 GLLREEDKSEK

-145 LFALT
+145 LSALT
-150 PGGRVLRFLNRF
+150 PGGRIIRFLNRF

-172 AAIGSGAGEAGEEA
+172 AALGSGAGEASEEA
-186 VEAALGTSQESF
+186 VESALGTSQESF

-226 KALLGMNAPAET
+226 KSLLGINAPAET
-238 IKLARKPLEGIVDPA
+238 VDLLRAPLKGFVDPA
-253 KVRAL
+253 KVRSL
-258 ERIRGRKLTP
+258 EKIRGRKLTP

-273 EATVYG
+273 EATVFG
-279 APQQKAFG
+279 VPSQRAFEA
-287 SEFRSRVQ
+287 SFRGRVQ
-295 AAGETLTGK
+295 AAGETIVGK
-304 QKRMLPLIEAEMAEG
+304 EKRMRPLIEAEMAEG

-420 SSIFK
+420 SSIFR
-425 PKTLTRDANVIQEQ
+425 PKTLTRDVNQIQQ
-439 LRRGE
+439 QFQRGE
-444 KFVNSDG
+444 NMN
-451 QDILKAYLRKE
+451 ILDKYLKQE
-462 RKDTFDELTAT
+462 GKQTFDELTGA
-473 SKNAAIREVQEAFD
+473 SKNAATREVQEAFD
-487 AVLADQTIKD
+487 EAIADTTIKD

-534 SDKALMDINDV
+534 SDKGLMDINDV
-545 FLRDVI
+545 FLKDVI

-558 SRFVNLVGEEA
+558 SRFVNLIGEEA
-569 QVINFKPIKDRLDNF
+569 QIINFKPIKDRLNNF

-657 LARGGEIATRL
+657 LARGGELATRL
-668 FKEGVSEADK
+668 FKVGAEPRDIQ
-678 AKILASTRLLKDA
+678 KILDSTKLLKDA

-831 ALMKLSDNPSDLM
+831 ALMKLSDNPSDLI
-844 KGYRGYLD
+844 KGYRGYLE

-868 ITNASD
+868 ITNATD

-902 EALKTEAMRSI
+902 EALRTEAMRSI

-925 IRDVFNPDVFRT
+925 FRDVFNPDVFRT

-954 VTKALREYQARLGVL
+954 LTKALRDYQSRIALI
-969 VAAEG
+969 AAGEG

-993 FLPVVIQ
+993 VLPTVIQ
-1000 LGVMQSIFKNPT
+1000 LGVLQSMFKSPT

-1050 IGSQAVA
+1050 VGSQAVA

>member
-16 VELPEGRRE
+16 VELPEGRRD

-31 YEKYNQNKNKDFVDR
+31 YDIYNENKNKDFVDQ

-53 GVRAPSIRA
+53 GIRAPSIRA
-62 ELGLTDNYKEKENV
+62 QLGLAENAVEQENV
-76 LRSYV
+76 LRGYV

-96 TPTGQ
+96 TPVGQ

-145 LFALT
+145 LSALT
-150 PGGRVLRFLNRF
+150 PGGRIIRFLNRF

-172 AAIGSGAGEAGEEA
+172 AALGSGAGEASEEA
-186 VEAALGTSQESF
+186 VESALGTSQESF

-226 KALLGMNAPAET
+226 KSLLGINAPAET
-238 IKLARKPLEGIVDPA
+238 VDLLRAPLKGFVDPA
-253 KVRAL
+253 KVRSL
-258 ERIRGRKLTP
+258 EKIRGRKLTP

-273 EATVYG
+273 EATVFG
-279 APQQKAFG
+279 VPSQRAFEA
-287 SEFRSRVQ
+287 SFRGRVQ
-295 AAGETLTGK
+295 AAGETIVGK
-304 QKRMLPLIEAEMAEG
+304 EKRMRPLIEAEMAEG

-420 SSIFK
+420 SSIFR
-425 PKTLTRDANVIQEQ
+425 PKTLTRDVNQIQQ
-439 LRRGE
+439 QFQRGE
-444 KFVNSDG
+444 NMN
-451 QDILKAYLRKE
+451 ILDKYLKQE
-462 RKDTFDELTAT
+462 GKQTFDELTGA
-473 SKNAAIREVQEAFD
+473 SKNAATREVQEAFD
-487 AVLADQTIKD
+487 EAIADTTIKD

-534 SDKALMDINDV
+534 SDKGLMDINDV
-545 FLRDVI
+545 FLKDVI

-558 SRFVNLVGEEA
+558 SRFVNLIGEEA
-569 QVINFKPIKDRLDNF
+569 QIINFKPIKDRLNNF

-657 LARGGEIATRL
+657 LARGGELATRL
-668 FKEGVSEADK
+668 FKVGAEPRDIQ
-678 AKILASTRLLKDA
+678 KILDSTKLLKDA

-831 ALMKLSDNPSDLM
+831 ALMKLSDNPSDLI
-844 KGYRGYLD
+844 KGYRGYLE

-868 ITNASD
+868 ITNATD

-925 IRDVFNPDVFRT
+925 FRDVFNPDVFRT

-954 VTKALREYQARLGVL
+954 LTKALRDYQSRIALI
-969 VAAEG
+969 AAGEG

-993 FLPVVIQ
+993 VLPTVIQ
-1000 LGVMQSIFKNPT
+1000 LGVLQSMFKSPT

-1050 IGSQAVA
+1050 VGSQAVA

>member
-1 MKIYQVEMPDGSVIN
+1 MPDGSIITVD
-16 VELPEGRRE
+16 LPDGRRE
-25 DAILVA
+25 DAILAA
-31 YEKYNQNKNKDFVDR
+31 YEKYNENKNKDFVDQ

-53 GVRAPSIRA
+53 GIRAPSIRA
-62 ELGLTDNYKEKENV
+62 QLGLAENAVEQENV
-76 LRSYV
+76 LRGYV

-96 TPTGQ
+96 TPVGQ

-145 LFALT
+145 LSALT
-150 PGGRVLRFLNRF
+150 PGGRIIRFLNRF

-172 AAIGSGAGEAGEEA
+172 ASLGSGAGEASEEA

-226 KALLGMNAPAET
+226 KALLGINAPAET
-238 IKLARKPLEGIVDPA
+238 VDLLRAPLKGFVDPA
-253 KVRAL
+253 KVRSL
-258 ERIRGRKLTP
+258 EKIRGRKLTP

-273 EATVYG
+273 EATVFG
-279 APQQKAFG
+279 VPSQRAFEA
-287 SEFRSRVQ
+287 SFRGRVQ
-295 AAGETLTGK
+295 AAGETIVGK
-304 QKRMLPLIEAEMAEG
+304 EKRMRPLIEAEMAEG

-420 SSIFK
+420 SSIFR
-425 PKTLTRDANVIQEQ
+425 PKTLTRDVNKIQEQ

-444 KFVNSDG
+444 KFINSDG
-451 QDILKAYLRKE
+451 QDILKKYAGEKGA
-462 RKDTFDELTAT
+462 FDDLSAQQ
-473 SKNAAIREVQEAFD
+473 KNLAIKEVQKLFD
-487 AVLADQTIKD
+487 DTLADTTIKD

-558 SRFVNLVGEEA
+558 SRFVNLVGDEA
-569 QVINFKPIKDRLDNF
+569 RVINFKPIKDRLKDF

-657 LARGGEIATRL
+657 LARGGEIASRL
-668 FKEGVSEADK
+668 FKEGVGEADK

-831 ALMKLSDNPSDLM
+831 ALMKLSDNPSDLI
-844 KGYRGYLD
+844 KGYRGYLE

-868 ITNASD
+868 ITNATD

-925 IRDVFNPDVFRT
+925 FRDVFNPDVFRT

-954 VTKALREYQARLGVL
+954 LTKALRDYQSRIALI
-969 VAAEG
+969 AAGEG

-993 FLPVVIQ
+993 VLPTVIQ
-1000 LGVMQSIFKNPT
+1000 LGVLQSMFKSPT

-1050 IGSQAVA
+1050 VGSQAVA

>member
-16 VELPEGRRE
+16 VELPEGRRD

-31 YEKYNQNKNKDFVDR
+31 YDIYNENKNKDFVDR

-53 GVRAPSIRA
+53 GIRAPSIRA
-62 ELGLTDNYKEKENV
+62 ELGLAESLKERENV
-76 LRSYV
+76 LRGYV

-96 TPTGQ
+96 TPIGQ
-101 DRLVA
+101 ERLVLK
-106 RGLLREEDKSEK
+106 GLLREEDKSEK

-145 LFALT
+145 LSALT
-150 PGGRVLRFLNRF
+150 PGGRIIRFLNRF

-172 AAIGSGAGEAGEEA
+172 AALGSGAGEASEEA
-186 VEAALGTSQESF
+186 VESALGTSQESF

-226 KALLGMNAPAET
+226 KSLLGINAPAET
-238 IKLARKPLEGIVDPA
+238 VDLLRAPLKGFVDPA
-253 KVRAL
+253 KVRSL
-258 ERIRGRKLTP
+258 EKIRGRKLTP

-273 EATVYG
+273 EATVFG
-279 APQQKAFG
+279 VPSQRAFEA
-287 SEFRSRVQ
+287 SFRGRVQ
-295 AAGETLTGK
+295 AAGETIVGK
-304 QKRMLPLIEAEMAEG
+304 EKRMRPLIEAEMAEG

-420 SSIFK
+420 SSIFR
-425 PKTLTRDANVIQEQ
+425 PKTLTRDVNQIQQ
-439 LRRGE
+439 QFQRGE
-444 KFVNSDG
+444 NMN
-451 QDILKAYLRKE
+451 ILDKYLKQE
-462 RKDTFDELTAT
+462 GKQTFDELTGA
-473 SKNAAIREVQEAFD
+473 SKNAATREVQEAFD
-487 AVLADQTIKD
+487 EAIADTTIKD

-534 SDKALMDINDV
+534 SDKGLMDINDV
-545 FLRDVI
+545 FLKDVI

-558 SRFVNLVGEEA
+558 SRFVNLIGEEA
-569 QVINFKPIKDRLDNF
+569 QIINFKPIKDRLNNF

-657 LARGGEIATRL
+657 LARGGELATRL
-668 FKEGVSEADK
+668 FKVGAEPRDIQ
-678 AKILASTRLLKDA
+678 KILDSTKLLKDA

-831 ALMKLSDNPSDLM
+831 ALMKLSDNPSDLI
-844 KGYRGYLD
+844 KGYRGYLE

-868 ITNASD
+868 ITNATD

-925 IRDVFNPDVFRT
+925 FRDVFNPDVFRT

-954 VTKALREYQARLGVL
+954 LTKALRDYQSRIALI
-969 VAAEG
+969 AAGEG

-993 FLPVVIQ
+993 VLPTVIQ
-1000 LGVMQSIFKNPT
+1000 LGVLQSMFKSPT

-1044 GVELSD
+1044 GVGLSD
-1050 IGSQAVA
+1050 VGSQAVA

>member
-16 VELPEGRRE
+16 VELPEGRRD

-31 YEKYNQNKNKDFVDR
+31 YDIYNENKNKDFVDR

-53 GVRAPSIRA
+53 GIRAPSIRA
-62 ELGLTDNYKEKENV
+62 ELGLAESLKERENV
-76 LRSYV
+76 LRGYV

-96 TPTGQ
+96 TPIGQ
-101 DRLVA
+101 ERLVLK
-106 RGLLREEDKSEK
+106 GLLREEDKSEK

-145 LFALT
+145 LSALT
-150 PGGRVLRFLNRF
+150 PGGRIIRFLNRF

-172 AAIGSGAGEAGEEA
+172 AALGSGAGEASEEA
-186 VEAALGTSQESF
+186 VESALGTSQESF

-226 KALLGMNAPAET
+226 KSLLGINAPAET
-238 IKLARKPLEGIVDPA
+238 VDLLRAPLKGFVDPA
-253 KVRAL
+253 KVRSL
-258 ERIRGRKLTP
+258 EKIRGRKLTP

-273 EATVYG
+273 EATVFG
-279 APQQKAFG
+279 VPSQRAFEA
-287 SEFRSRVQ
+287 SFRGRVQ
-295 AAGETLTGK
+295 AAGETIVGK
-304 QKRMLPLIEAEMAEG
+304 EKRMRPLIEAEMAEG

-420 SSIFK
+420 SSIFR
-425 PKTLTRDANVIQEQ
+425 PKTLTRDVNQIQQ
-439 LRRGE
+439 QFQRGE
-444 KFVNSDG
+444 NMN
-451 QDILKAYLRKE
+451 ILDKYLKQE
-462 RKDTFDELTAT
+462 GKQTFDELTGA
-473 SKNAAIREVQEAFD
+473 SKNAATREVQEAFD
-487 AVLADQTIKD
+487 EAIADTTIKD

-534 SDKALMDINDV
+534 SDKGLMDINDV
-545 FLRDVI
+545 FLKDVI

-558 SRFVNLVGEEA
+558 SRFVNLIGEEA
-569 QVINFKPIKDRLDNF
+569 QIINFKPIKDRLNNF

-657 LARGGEIATRL
+657 LARGGELATRL
-668 FKEGVSEADK
+668 FKVGAEPRDIQ
-678 AKILASTRLLKDA
+678 KILDSTKLLKDA

-831 ALMKLSDNPSDLM
+831 ALMKLSDNPSDLI
-844 KGYRGYLD
+844 KGYRGYLE

-868 ITNASD
+868 ITNATD

-925 IRDVFNPDVFRT
+925 FRDVFNPDVFRT

-954 VTKALREYQARLGVL
+954 LTKALRDYQSRIALI
-969 VAAEG
+969 AAGEG

-993 FLPVVIQ
+993 VLPTVIQ
-1000 LGVMQSIFKNPT
+1000 LGVLQSMFKSPT

-1050 IGSQAVA
+1050 VGSQAVA

-1098 AVNLSRPNQLSNDPA
+1098 AVNIPLPNQLSNDPA
-1113 LRAAILS
+1113 VRAAILS

>member
-16 VELPEGRRE
+16 VELPEGRRD

-31 YEKYNQNKNKDFVDR
+31 YDIYNENKNKDFVDR

-53 GVRAPSIRA
+53 GIRAPSIRA
-62 ELGLTDNYKEKENV
+62 ELGLAENLKERENV
-76 LRSYV
+76 LRGYV

-96 TPTGQ
+96 TPIGQ
-101 DRLVA
+101 ERLVLK
-106 RGLLREEDKSEK
+106 GLLREEDKSEK

-145 LFALT
+145 LSALT
-150 PGGRVLRFLNRF
+150 PGGRIIRFLNRF

-172 AAIGSGAGEAGEEA
+172 AALGSGAGEASEEA

-226 KALLGMNAPAET
+226 KSLLGINAPAET
-238 IKLARKPLEGIVDPA
+238 VDLLRAPLKGFVDPA
-253 KVRAL
+253 KVRSL
-258 ERIRGRKLTP
+258 EKIRGRKLTP

-273 EATVYG
+273 EATVFG
-279 APQQKAFG
+279 VPSQRAFEA
-287 SEFRSRVQ
+287 SFRGRVQ
-295 AAGETLTGK
+295 AAGETIVGK
-304 QKRMLPLIEAEMAEG
+304 EKRMRPLIEAEMAEG

-420 SSIFK
+420 SSIFR
-425 PKTLTRDANVIQEQ
+425 PKTLTRDVNQIQQ
-439 LRRGE
+439 QFQRGE
-444 KFVNSDG
+444 NMN
-451 QDILKAYLRKE
+451 ILDKYLKQE
-462 RKDTFDELTAT
+462 GKQTFDELTGA
-473 SKNAAIREVQEAFD
+473 SKNAATREVQEAFD
-487 AVLADQTIKD
+487 EAIADTTIKD

-534 SDKALMDINDV
+534 SDKGLMDINDV
-545 FLRDVI
+545 FLKDVI

-558 SRFVNLVGEEA
+558 SRFVNLIGEEA
-569 QVINFKPIKDRLDNF
+569 QIINFKPIKDRLNNF

-657 LARGGEIATRL
+657 LARGGELATRL
-668 FKEGVSEADK
+668 FKVGAEPRDIQ
-678 AKILASTRLLKDA
+678 KILDSTKLLKDA

-831 ALMKLSDNPSDLM
+831 ALMKLSDNPSDLI
-844 KGYRGYLD
+844 KGYRGYLE

-868 ITNASD
+868 ITNATD

-925 IRDVFNPDVFRT
+925 FRDVFNPDVFRT

-954 VTKALREYQARLGVL
+954 LTKALRDYQSRIALI
-969 VAAEG
+969 AAGEG

-993 FLPVVIQ
+993 VLPTVIQ

-1050 IGSQAVA
+1050 VGSQAVA

-1120 GQSDIV
+1120 GQSDIA

>member
-16 VELPEGRRE
+16 VELPEGRRD

-31 YEKYNQNKNKDFVDR
+31 YDIYNENKNKDFVDQ

-53 GVRAPSIRA
+53 GIRAPSIRA
-62 ELGLTDNYKEKENV
+62 QLGLAENAVEQENV
-76 LRSYV
+76 LRGYV

-96 TPTGQ
+96 TPVGQ

-145 LFALT
+145 LSALT
-150 PGGRVLRFLNRF
+150 PGGRIIRFLNRF

-172 AAIGSGAGEAGEEA
+172 AALGSGAGEASEEA
-186 VEAALGTSQESF
+186 VESALGTSQESF

-226 KALLGMNAPAET
+226 KSLLGINAPAET
-238 IKLARKPLEGIVDPA
+238 VDLLRAPLKGFVDPA
-253 KVRAL
+253 KVRSL
-258 ERIRGRKLTP
+258 EKIRGRKLTP

-273 EATVYG
+273 EATVFG
-279 APQQKAFG
+279 VPSQRAFEA
-287 SEFRSRVQ
+287 SFRGRVQ
-295 AAGETLTGK
+295 AAGETIVGK
-304 QKRMLPLIEAEMAEG
+304 EKRMRPLIEAEMAEG

-420 SSIFK
+420 SSIFR
-425 PKTLTRDANVIQEQ
+425 PKTLTRDVNQIQQ
-439 LRRGE
+439 QFQRGE
-444 KFVNSDG
+444 NMN
-451 QDILKAYLRKE
+451 ILDKYLKQE
-462 RKDTFDELTAT
+462 GKQTFDELTGA
-473 SKNAAIREVQEAFD
+473 SKNAATREVQEAFD
-487 AVLADQTIKD
+487 EAIADTTIKD

-534 SDKALMDINDV
+534 SDKGLMDINDV
-545 FLRDVI
+545 FLKDVI

-558 SRFVNLVGEEA
+558 SRFVNLIGEEA
-569 QVINFKPIKDRLDNF
+569 QIINFKPIKDRLNNF

-657 LARGGEIATRL
+657 LARGGELATRL
-668 FKEGVSEADK
+668 FKVGAEPRDIQ
-678 AKILASTRLLKDA
+678 KILDSTKLLKDA

-831 ALMKLSDNPSDLM
+831 ALMKLSDNPSDLI
-844 KGYRGYLD
+844 KGYRGYLE

-868 ITNASD
+868 ITNATD

-918 KNSDAND
+918 KK
-925 IRDVFNPDVFRT
+925 I
-937 TLDSIGDESL
+937 
-947 TAFFGRD
+947 
-954 VTKALREYQARLGVL
+954 
-969 VAAEG
+969 
-974 GGAGTLIAGAVA
+974 
-986 INALNLA
+986 
-993 FLPVVIQ
+993 
-1000 LGVMQSIFKNPT
+1000 
-1012 IVRALT
+1012 
-1018 KTDRPALNMIMSFI
+1018 
-1032 GNYLRQVAPRQI
+1032 
-1044 GVELSD
+1044 
-1050 IGSQAVA
+1050 
-1057 QTQAEIE
+1057 
-1064 DIQARPEV
+1064 
-1072 QDAIFDLK
+1072 
-1080 SQTQDVAPSFNI
+1080 
-1092 DLPDIS
+1092 
-1098 AVNLSRPNQLSNDPA
+1098 
-1113 LRAAILS
+1113 
-1120 GQSDIV
+1120 

>member
-16 VELPEGRRE
+16 VELPEGRRD

-31 YEKYNQNKNKDFVDR
+31 YDIYNENKNKDFVDR

-53 GVRAPSIRA
+53 GIRAPSIRA
-62 ELGLTDNYKEKENV
+62 ELGLAENLKERENV
-76 LRSYV
+76 LRGYV
-81 GSKGFTRD
+81 GSKGSTRD

-96 TPTGQ
+96 TPIGQ
-101 DRLVA
+101 ERLVLK
-106 RGLLREEDKSEK
+106 GLLREEDKSEK

-145 LFALT
+145 LSALT
-150 PGGRVLRFLNRF
+150 PGGRIIRFLNRF

-172 AAIGSGAGEAGEEA
+172 AALGSGAGEASEEA
-186 VEAALGTSQESF
+186 VESALGTSQESF

-226 KALLGMNAPAET
+226 KSLLGINAPAET
-238 IKLARKPLEGIVDPA
+238 VDLLRAPLKGFVDPA
-253 KVRAL
+253 KVRSL
-258 ERIRGRKLTP
+258 EKIRGRKLTP

-273 EATVYG
+273 EATVFG
-279 APQQKAFG
+279 VPSQRAFEA
-287 SEFRSRVQ
+287 SFRGRVQ
-295 AAGETLTGK
+295 AAGETIVGK
-304 QKRMLPLIEAEMAEG
+304 EKRMRPLIEAEMAEG

-420 SSIFK
+420 SSIFR
-425 PKTLTRDANVIQEQ
+425 PKTLTRDVNQIQQ
-439 LRRGE
+439 QFQRGE
-444 KFVNSDG
+444 NMN
-451 QDILKAYLRKE
+451 ILDKYLKQE
-462 RKDTFDELTAT
+462 GKQTFDELTGA
-473 SKNAAIREVQEAFD
+473 SKNAATREVQEAFD
-487 AVLADQTIKD
+487 EAIADTTIKD

-534 SDKALMDINDV
+534 SDKGLMDINDV
-545 FLRDVI
+545 FLKDVI

-558 SRFVNLVGEEA
+558 SRFVNLIGEEA
-569 QVINFKPIKDRLDNF
+569 QIINFKPIKDRLNNF

-657 LARGGEIATRL
+657 LARGGELATRL
-668 FKEGVSEADK
+668 FKVGAEPRDIQ
-678 AKILASTRLLKDA
+678 KILDSTKLLKDA

-831 ALMKLSDNPSDLM
+831 ALMKLSDNPSDLI
-844 KGYRGYLD
+844 KGYRGYLE

-868 ITNASD
+868 ITNATD

-925 IRDVFNPDVFRT
+925 FRDVFNPDVFRT

-954 VTKALREYQARLGVL
+954 LTKALRDYQSRIALI
-969 VAAEG
+969 AAGEG

-993 FLPVVIQ
+993 VLPTVIQ
-1000 LGVMQSIFKNPT
+1000 LGVLQSMFKSPT

-1050 IGSQAVA
+1050 VGSQAVA